1 MISLIGI
8 GEFCCSIVDKLQYP
22 QYVSYKVLPNI
33 AEIPV
38 LKNAEEYESIK
49 TNFSNFITDNN
60 KSVSVFVDG
69 SEAISGLILKILEPI
84 KDRDINIIYIRSDLQ
99 LASNIEKLQHKV
111 CYNILQ
117 EYARSGL
124 FKKIIFVDKLKLEQ
138 IIGNFSI
145 LDYEDKLT
153 HLIATTYHMINV
165 YANTKPVLTNTLETS
180 EVCRIETLGISGIQE
195 NNIKWFFDLENI
207 NEITYYFAINSAVL
221 KKEQKLLQ
229 TIKKQVKDKQENNIK
244 VMFGVYET
252 QYDASYVYCSGK
264 TKFIQPQPNA

>member
-22 QYVSYKVLPNI
+22 QYTPYKVLQSTLG
-33 AEIPV
+33 IPA
-38 LKNAEEYESIK
+38 LKNAEEYENIK
-49 TNFSNFITDNN
+49 TNLSNFITDNN

-69 SEAISGLILKILEPI
+69 SEAISGLILKILEPV
-84 KDRDINIIYIRSDLQ
+84 KDRDINIIYIKSDLQ

-111 CYNILQ
+111 CCNVLQ

-145 LDYEDKLT
+145 LDYEEKLT

-165 YANTKPVLTNTLETS
+165 YANTKPIMTNTLETS
-180 EVCRIETLGISGIQE
+180 DVCRIETLGISGIQE

-252 QYDASYVYCSGK
+252 QYDESYVYCSGK
-264 TKFIQPQPNA
+264 TKFIQPQPNS